1 MNALTLRKD
10 WSAATATAADKKR
23 RITLEGRIEEELL
36 FPGME
41 TRQVLICIVS
51 FAITHHG
58 LRLALKIESLEL
70 IEKESSA
77 WIEIEC

>member
-1 MNALTLRKD
+1 
-10 WSAATATAADKKR
+10 
-23 RITLEGRIEEELL
+23 
-36 FPGME
+36 ME

-70 IEKESSA
+70 IEKEEFPHS
-77 WIEIEC
+77 IIYIK